1 MPFLTA
7 DEISHFHREGY
18 VIPRYRLPP
27 ARVADLRATLD
38 RLIAQNP
45 GVRPEKLVSAHIE
58 RKPGQGVNGDG
69 KNDEGVQGCQEFL
82 DLAMDPAI
90 LDVVEGVLGPDI
102 ILWGAHV
109 FCKPAGDGYE
119 TPWHQDG
126 HYWPMRPLATCTVW
140 VALEESVVD
149 NGCLRVIPR
158 SHAERVTHA
167 HLREDRD
174 DLTLTMRTESQHFD
188 ASRAVSIELQPGQMS
203 LHDVYLIHGAEP
215 NRSGRRRTGIALRYM
230 PGTSVFERDI
240 SLDGT
245 GVSTAFATRPLWL
258 LRGQDR
264 SGRNDFRVGH
274 WE

>member
-1 MPFLTA
+1 MPVPTP
-7 DEISHFHREGY
+7 DEVAHYHREGW
-18 VIPRYRLPP
+18 VIPQYRLPQD
-27 ARVADLRATLD
+27 RVAHLRATLD

-58 RKPGQGVNGDG
+58 RKPGQGAKGDG
-69 KNDEGVQGCQEFL
+69 RNDEGVQGCREFL
-82 DLAMDPAI
+82 DLAMDPEI
-90 LDVVEGVLGPDI
+90 LDLVEGVLGPDI

-109 FCKPAGDGYE
+109 FCKPARDGYE

-140 VALEESVVD
+140 VALEESIVE
-149 NGCLRVIPR
+149 NGCLRVISG
-158 SHAERVTHA
+158 SHSGRVTHG
-167 HLREDRD
+167 HLREDRE
-174 DLTLTMRTESQHFD
+174 DLTLTMRTEDSHID
-188 ASRAVSIELQPGQMS
+188 LSASVSLELQPGQMS

-215 NRSGRRRTGIALRYM
+215 NRSGKRRTGIALRYM

-264 SGRNDFRVGH
+264 TGRNDFKVGH